1 MEALT
6 RGEEI
11 IKKRKKANFPI
22 YSSCVREEEKISG
35 FPSGIKGLFTWIESN
50 WRIVGFWKEKN
61 KIKKTG
67 FFFSRLILP
76 PSGIKHSSKLLTSL
90 GRANNEKKK
99 KNKKRR
105 EKKVCDFS
113 FYIKILHT
121 DTHTHTNSIRE
132 IEGFTS
138 FIDCTWIQPSV
149 DNGNDVSA
157 RFTNSFECERS
168 FSQHRHTSCVPLY
181 RAFYPFDTFRH
192 PTLVEK

>member
-1 MEALT
+1 MDFE
-6 RGEEI
+6 
-11 IKKRKKANFPI
+11 KKRIRKKQV
-22 YSSCVREEEKISG
+22 S
-35 FPSGIKGLFTWIESN
+35 
-50 WRIVGFWKEKN
+50 
-61 KIKKTG
+61 
-67 FFFSRLILP
+67 FSRLILP

-99 KNKKRR
+99 KKAKG
-105 EKKVCDFS
+105 EKKCVIF
-113 FYIKILHT
+113 FLYQNPP
-121 DTHTHTNSIRE
+121 HTHTNSIRE

-181 RAFYPFDTFRH
+181 CAFYPFDTFRH